1 MKVEKDYE
9 EFLRLLNKNKV
20 RYCIVGAYAVAL
32 YARPRYTKDMDIFVE
47 ADQDNARKLVKVLKE
62 FGFEDLELSE
72 DDFMKE
78 GTIIQLGY
86 EPVRIDLLTSLP
98 GCSFQEVWEN
108 KQLGDYGDEKVFYI
122 GLEDLIRNKT
132 VSNRKQD
139 EADLELLLPV
149 KNIKK

>member
-1 MKVEKDYE
+1 MKTEKDYE
-9 EFLRLLNKNKV
+9 EFLTLLNKNKV

-47 ADQDNARKLVKVLKE
+47 ADQNNARKLVKVLKE

-98 GCSFQEVWEN
+98 GCSFREVWKN
-108 KQLGDYGDEKVFYI
+108 KQLGDYGDEKVFFI

-132 VSNRKQD
+132 VSSRKQD
-139 EADLELLLPV
+139 EVDLELLLPV